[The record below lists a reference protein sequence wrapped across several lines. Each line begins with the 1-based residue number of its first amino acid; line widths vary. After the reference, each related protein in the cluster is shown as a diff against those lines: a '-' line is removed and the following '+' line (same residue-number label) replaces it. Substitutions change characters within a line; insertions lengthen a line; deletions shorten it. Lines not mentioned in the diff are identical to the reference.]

1 MKDQYINTVEWV
13 LAFRQ
18 RIMTQTTAHPSP
30 GLSPLISIDASFMSF
45 QSSATIYTDSI
56 SQLDCNTF
64 VGKTLSLMMDT
75 QDNHMTPNQITVMKR
90 KDTNESSQAPQP
102 GLKLQVNP
110 KNNQSKTEG
119 NLPPNTPQRSNREKM
134 QRSPTSTIAS
144 QQTSST
150 TESLKHTIREMKKKM
165 ETYEEQISMLMEV
178 VEKHIFHTEYT
189 MNSSASLRHGENDN
203 GLTTLVNIVSPS
215 IPKPPPSMSSGV
227 DTGDQ

>member
-1 MKDQYINTVEWV
+1 
-13 LAFRQ
+13 
-18 RIMTQTTAHPSP
+18 
-30 GLSPLISIDASFMSF
+30 
-45 QSSATIYTDSI
+45 
-56 SQLDCNTF
+56 
-64 VGKTLSLMMDT
+64 MMDT